1 MLDIIKV
8 DIIKVVISIALNF
21 SNSLYEKQ
29 SCSAD
34 TRVIKFAIIEIL

>member
-1 MLDIIKV
+1 MSNIIKV

-29 SCSAD
+29 SCAAD
-34 TRVIKFAIIEIL
+34 TRVTTLTIVYIF